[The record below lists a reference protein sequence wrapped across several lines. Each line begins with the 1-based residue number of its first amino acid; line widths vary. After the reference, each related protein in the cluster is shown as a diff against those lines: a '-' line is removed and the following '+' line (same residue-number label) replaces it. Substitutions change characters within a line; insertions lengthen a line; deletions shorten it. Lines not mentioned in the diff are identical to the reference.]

1 MTSLAVAMWFGMFAV
16 QTDKSEV
23 GDAAKKI
30 AESKSYSWKGSLKF
44 EGQLPF
50 GGGGGGGG
58 GADIPEQTFSGSFE
72 DGVGSHILTDASE
85 FISVGDKSV
94 TRPRGE
100 WRMVEAPGG
109 GGGGGGGGNPFG
121 RGGMGRMMGMFS
133 GTPKSPHDELKE
145 IDTKLSSAKKSALAE
160 KVGEIDCTVYECEL
174 TEDAAR
180 ENAPMGR
187 FLDRIPDTQV
197 SGTLKVWVDGEGR
210 PAKFQ
215 LTVKVSASFQGND
228 FEVSTVRTVSISK
241 FGETKV
247 TIPEDA
253 KAVLEGKKG
262 KGD

>member
-1 MTSLAVAMWFGMFAV
+1 MTILALAVCFVV
-16 QTDKSEV
+16 QTEKGEV
-23 GDAAKKI
+23 ADAAKKV
-30 AESKSYSWKGSLKF
+30 ADAKSYSWKGSLKF

-58 GADIPEQTFSGSFE
+58 GDIPEQTFSGTFE
-72 DGVGSHILTDASE
+72 DGVGSHILTDTSE

-100 WRMVEAPGG
+100 WRMVEAP
-109 GGGGGGGGNPFG
+109 GGGGGGNPFG

-133 GTPKSPHDELKE
+133 GTPKSPHDELKDV
-145 IDTKLSSAKKSALAE
+145 DTKLSTAKKSAMNE
-160 KVGEIDCTVYECEL
+160 KVGEIDCAVYECEL

-187 FLDRIPDTQV
+187 FLDRIPDAQV
-197 SGTLKVWVDGEGR
+197 TGTLKAWVDGEGR
-210 PAKFQ
+210 LVKFQ
-215 LTVKVSASFQGND
+215 LTVKVAASFQGND
-228 FEVSTVRTVSISK
+228 FEISTVRTVSLSK

-247 TIPEDA
+247 TIPDDA

-262 KGD
+262 KDY